1 MAKKQTT
8 RRPQA
13 PKPRN
18 WVAKQVRD
26 LDGPYRPKV
35 EKDRSK
41 VYRKPKYPR
50 RYEDE

>member
-1 MAKKQTT
+1 MMAQKT

-13 PKPRN
+13 PKTRS

-35 EKDRSK
+35 ERDRSK
-41 VYRKPKYPR
+41 VRRKEKYPR

>member
-1 MAKKQTT
+1 MTKQV

-13 PKPRN
+13 PKSRN

-35 EKDRSK
+35 IKNK
-41 VYRKPKYPR
+41 VKRKPKYKKIDW
-50 RYEDE
+50 DE